1 MDEPEVIAP
10 RPADESVIETR
21 YWHTLDDGRVQ
32 CDVCPR
38 ACKLRDGQRGL
49 CFVRGAEAGRIK
61 LFSYGRSSG
70 FCIDPIEKKPLNHF
84 LPGTSVLSFGT
95 AGCNLACKFCFSPD
109 TPIATTDGMRPIAD
123 LFERCEE
130 KILRD
135 DGKIGLP
142 SSLTVW
148 TRAGKAA
155 RVSKVFVHSYAGDL
169 LSLKAACCPAILL
182 TPNHKVFA
190 AHRSNLDDVRLLEAA
205 KLSTDHYLVVPKR
218 QAGHGGR
225 IDVAEV
231 LRALDSNARA
241 PRTRRIPHELL
252 TMALQ
257 ATGTSAD
264 IGRTLGYHPAYVRK
278 LRGLLARGSLDNL
291 EGSRGICLHLEA
303 GRVKFRGERGV
314 GVPEQLDLTPDLAWL
329 LGFYCAEGSIGE
341 HPDRPNSFQLVFSC
355 GHHEIDLVQHTAR
368 LLTTWFAV
376 RPVIVTRR
384 TTLTVEVRSTSTARL
399 FEALCG
405 RGAKNKKV
413 PGQLLHAPAPVI
425 RAFLDGYI
433 SGDGYRA
440 PTHVVCG
447 TVSRNLAL
455 GLYELG
461 LHLDLLPTFF
471 VHEPAPTTI
480 IEQREVSQATA
491 FIVKLKRDRYEQ
503 RPSPGPERTSW
514 RDAGERFLVPVR
526 SAVPVPY
533 VGEVYNLEV
542 DDPDHSYLAP
552 FIAVSN
558 CQNWDMSKSRE
569 MDTLADSASPE
580 DLATA
585 ARRLGSASVAFT
597 YNDPVVFMEYAID
610 TAQAYREAGIR
621 SVAVTAGYMCP
632 EPRAE
637 FYRHMDAANVDLKG
651 FTERFYYKVCGG
663 ELAAVLG
670 TLEYLKHETKVWFE
684 ITTLLIPG
692 ENDSDGEID
701 EMTQW
706 IAQKLG
712 PDVPLHFTAFHP
724 DWKMLDKPP
733 TPPATLT
740 RARRIALAN
749 GLHFV
754 YTGNVHDREGGS
766 TWCPRCGTCVIER
779 DCYQLGDWKLTESG
793 ACQSCGTQV
802 PGVFVG
808 APGDWGARRL
818 GVRLAPRRHRA
829 S

>member
-1 MDEPEVIAP
+1 MEESEVISP
-10 RPADESVIETR
+10 RPAAESVIETR

-70 FCIDPIEKKPLNHF
+70 FCVDPIEKKPLNHF

-95 AGCNLACKFCFSPD
+95 AGCNLACKFCFHPD
-109 TPIATTDGMRPIAD
+109 TLVATTDGMQRIAD

-130 KILRD
+130 KVIRD

-142 SSLTVW
+142 NALAVW
-148 TRAGKAA
+148 TRAGKEA

-169 LSLKAACCPAILL
+169 LSLKAACCPPILL

-190 AHRSNLDDVRLLEAA
+190 VHRSNLGEVRLLEAA
-205 KLSTDHYLVVPKR
+205 KLSTDHYLLVPKR
-218 QAGHGGR
+218 QAGQGAR

-231 LRALDSNARA
+231 LGALDCNPRVA
-241 PRTRRIPHELL
+241 RTRRIADEDLV
-252 TMALQ
+252 TALRL
-257 ATGTSAD
+257 TGTSAEL
-264 IGRTLGYHPAYVRK
+264 GRTLGYHPTYVRK
-278 LRGLLARGSLDNL
+278 LRSLLARGSLSLQD
-291 EGSRGICLHLEA
+291 SWGICLQLKA
-303 GRVKFRGERGV
+303 GRVKFRGEHGL
-314 GVPEQLDLTPDLAWL
+314 GVPEHLDVSPDLAWL
-329 LGFYCAEGSIGE
+329 LGFYCAEGSIAE
-341 HPDRPNSFQLVFSC
+341 HPNRPNSFQLIFSC
-355 GHHEIDLVQHTAR
+355 GHHEIALVQRTAR
-368 LLTTWFAV
+368 LLSGLFDV

-384 TTLTVEVRSTSTARL
+384 TTLTVEVRSTSIARL

-405 RGAKNKKV
+405 RGAKNKRV
-413 PGQLLHAPAPVI
+413 PSQLLCAPAFVI
-425 RAFLDGYI
+425 RAFLDGYLA
-433 SGDGYRA
+433 GDGYRA
-440 PTHVVCG
+440 PTQVVSG

-461 LHLDLLPTFF
+461 LHLGLLPTFF
-471 VHEPAPTTI
+471 VHEPAPITV
-480 IEQREVSQATA
+480 IEQREVSQAAT
-491 FIVKLKRDRYEQ
+491 FIVKFKRDRYEQ
-503 RPSPGPERTSW
+503 RTRMNSERTVW
-514 RDAGERFLVPVR
+514 RDAGEHFLVPVR
-526 SAVPVPY
+526 SAGRVPY
-533 VGEVYNLEV
+533 QGEVYNLEV

-580 DLATA
+580 DLAAA
-585 ARRLGSASVAFT
+585 ARRLGCASVAFT

-610 TAQAYREAGIR
+610 TAKACREAGIR
-621 SVAVTAGYMCP
+621 SVAVTAGYMCAQ
-632 EPRAE
+632 PRAE

-663 ELAAVLG
+663 ELAPVLE
-670 TLEYLKHETKVWFE
+670 TLEYLKHETNVWFE

-692 ENDSDGEID
+692 ENDSDAEID

-706 IAQKLG
+706 IAEKLG
-712 PDVPLHFTAFHP
+712 ADVPLHFTAFHP

-740 RARRIALAN
+740 RARRMALAN

-766 TWCPRCGTCVIER
+766 TWCANCATRVIER
-779 DCYQLGDWKLTESG
+779 DWYQLGNWELTESG
-793 ACQSCGTQV
+793 ACQNCGTQI
-802 PGVFVG
+802 PGVFAG

-818 GVRLAPRRHRA
+818 GVRLAPRARGGG
-829 S
+829 